1 MITKSNLFFQIG
13 TLFTVNTSV
22 LFSLYLHDKYIKNVN
37 VRTNNI
43 NTDKYEL
50 SDIII

>member
-22 LFSLYLHDKYIKNVN
+22 LFSLYLHDKYIKNVKN
-37 VRTNNI
+37 T

>member
-1 MITKSNLFFQIG
+1 MITKGNFIFQIG

-22 LFSLYLHDKYIKNVN
+22 LCSLYLHDKYIKNVKN
-37 VRTNNI
+37 T
-43 NTDKYEL
+43 NTDKYDI

>member
-1 MITKSNLFFQIG
+1 MITKGNLIFQIG

-22 LFSLYLHDKYIKNVN
+22 LFSLYLHNKYSINNNDKY
-37 VRTNNI
+37 
-43 NTDKYEL
+43 DKYEL